1 MLFIALFQKPIF
13 NMKHVTSKTWYWIS
27 KICKHLAR
35 FLLFGTRKILL
46 LLTGIFRLLI
56 TCLALVLRNFLTFNS
71 SSYFFLLLWTLSR
84 HLPPPPQHLTCH
96 SQSNVILMYKLFAL
110 HLETSN
116 QRAAVKVHSGDAL
129 EWHSEAGA
137 CLSSHF
143 WTFSSS
149 CFGHCASRSCHLTF
163 KSPSESREFL
173 QQISLVSLGTPALVS
188 VDSIGVLKQDLTR
201 RCWCLRRWRGRCL
214 VQHPKRVLIV
224 PEAEILV

>member
-1 MLFIALFQKPIF
+1 
-13 NMKHVTSKTWYWIS
+13 
-27 KICKHLAR
+27 
-35 FLLFGTRKILL
+35 
-46 LLTGIFRLLI
+46 
-56 TCLALVLRNFLTFNS
+56 
-71 SSYFFLLLWTLSR
+71 
-84 HLPPPPQHLTCH
+84 
-96 SQSNVILMYKLFAL
+96 MYKLFAL

-163 KSPSESREFL
+163 KSPSESSEFL
-173 QQISLVSLGTPALVS
+173 QQISLVSFGNACIGVRWHH
-188 VDSIGVLKQDLTR
+188 IGVLKQDLTR

-224 PEAEILV
+224 PEAEILVWSYGIGWGWGRGFLKVWLSFTSRPALAREASSVGGGRDKEGGPLHSSIDKIDSGEGYVND

>member
-13 NMKHVTSKTWYWIS
+13 NMKHIASKTWYWIS
-27 KICKHLAR
+27 KICKHLAG
-35 FLLFGTRKILL
+35 FLLFGTRKILI

-56 TCLALVLRNFLTFNS
+56 TCLALVLRNFLTFILPS
-71 SSYFFLLLWTLSR
+71 IFLLLWTLSR
-84 HLPPPPQHLTCH
+84 HLPPQHLTCH

-116 QRAAVKVHSGDAL
+116 QGAAVKVHSGDAL

-163 KSPSESREFL
+163 KSPSESSEFL
-173 QQISLVSLGTPALVS
+173 QQISLVSFGNAC
-188 VDSIGVLKQDLTR
+188 IGVRWQY
-201 RCWCLRRWRGRCL
+201 WCPQTGSD
-214 VQHPKRVLIV
+214 
-224 PEAEILV
+224 